1 MKIRN
6 IAIEP
11 STTSRM
17 RGRAGA
23 SSTTLLAV
31 LLLLVVGG
39 GVLAWFVLGGS
50 SSPPV
55 APKSE
60 PPAGPPKS
68 EKPLPEAVKAPE
80 PPPVDVDDWNSKMK
94 QAADAPV
101 RQSAMKREKV
111 EGANATF
118 EGDVVDDAT
127 NQPVYYAWIYLIPP
141 ERGDVVEAAKGWTPT
156 RFRNGHFQLVHQ
168 LPGTYNVLCESKEH
182 EAWTGTIKVP
192 YDGQFKV
199 RLKRGTAI
207 EGFVR
212 DVNQMPIEG
221 IDVQLVVDL
230 EKIDGGAN
238 PPMQRISRTD
248 KLGHYAFN
256 KLPAGTYGLQAT
268 LMSDVLANEPE
279 FRVDPRA
286 TVTRDFALP
295 SLATLKLTVKN
306 VADQPL
312 SRARVTLLQQEKDG
326 RERSV
331 RTAYSDIKGIARVE
345 FIREGSYKL
354 KVQVQGFETY
364 EDHVTVGGGDG
375 FREVPVQLRVAAKSG
390 N

>member
-1 MKIRN
+1 VR
-6 IAIEP
+6 A
-11 STTSRM
+11 
-17 RGRAGA
+17 RAGA

-39 GVLAWFVLGGS
+39 GVVAWLVLGGGS
-50 SSPPV
+50 QQPV
-55 APKSE
+55 APTPQ
-60 PPAGPPKS
+60 PPVEPPKS
-68 EKPLPEAVKAPE
+68 VTPLPEPVKAPE
-80 PPPVDVDDWNSKMK
+80 APQVEPDDWKQKMK

-101 RQSAMKREKV
+101 RQTEFKREKV

-118 EGDVVDDAT
+118 EGDVVDDGT

-156 RFRNGHFQLVHQ
+156 RFRNGHFQLMHQ
-168 LPGTYNVLCESKEH
+168 LPGVYNVLCESKEH
-182 EAWTGTIKVP
+182 EAWTGTIKIP
-192 YDGQFKV
+192 YDGQFKI

-207 EGFVR
+207 EGIVR

-221 IDVQLVVDL
+221 IDVQLVVNP
-230 EKIDGGAN
+230 EKIDGGVN

-248 KLGHYAFN
+248 KLGHYSFN
-256 KLPAGTYGLQAT
+256 KLPPGTYGLQAT
-268 LMSDVLANEPE
+268 LMSDVLATEPE
-279 FRVDPRA
+279 FRVDLRA

-295 SLATLKLTVKN
+295 TLGTLKLTVKN

-312 SRARVTLLQQEKDG
+312 SRARVSLLQEKDG
-326 RERSV
+326 RERPV
-331 RTAYSDIKGIARVE
+331 RTEYSDIKGIARVK

-354 KVQVQGFETY
+354 RVQAQGFETY
-364 EDHVTVGGGDG
+364 EDQVTVGGGDG